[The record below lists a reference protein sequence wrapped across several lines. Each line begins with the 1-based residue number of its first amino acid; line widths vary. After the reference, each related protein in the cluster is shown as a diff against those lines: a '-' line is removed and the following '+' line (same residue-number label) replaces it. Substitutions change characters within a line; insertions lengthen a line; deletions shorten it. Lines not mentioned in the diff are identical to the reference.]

1 VKHLR
6 TFENYNSMKLYHV
19 APSSNRNSIQ
29 ENGISSESP
38 KRYNNI
44 SEDKVYAWE
53 YLKMAMWYA
62 LTESRDNELEFDIW
76 EVDYQGEALED
87 ESIGLPYA
95 VKIDSVDPS
104 KIQLIDTVT
113 IGDERISE
121 YSDVEEIIEDIEWS

>member
-1 VKHLR
+1 
-6 TFENYNSMKLYHV
+6 MKLYHV

-29 ENGISSESP
+29 ESGIVSTSP

-62 LTESRDNELEFDIW
+62 LTESRDNEIEFDIW
-76 EVDYQGEALED
+76 EVDYQGEVLED

-104 KIQLIDTVT
+104 KIQLIDTVS
-113 IGDERISE
+113 IGDERIEE
-121 YSDVEEIIEDIEWS
+121 YSDVDEIIEEIEWS